1 MSNETEIS
9 EKKEVT
15 TSPVAK
21 SVKSDE
27 VVTINIQPF
36 LMPVSILL
44 SAMILSVGFIVGMNN
59 LGTNLKGSASGT
71 GTTTTTGTT
80 TPPPPTPAGTT
91 TNVTLDQ
98 IRGLWDNSAAITMG
112 DKNSNLLLVEFSD
125 TSCPYCHIAGGKNPE
140 LNKSVGTQFT
150 LVADGGTYVA
160 PIPEFKK
167 LVDEGKAGFAYV
179 YATGHGNGKL
189 GNAALFCA
197 RDQGKFWE
205 AHDLLMNSSGYSLL
219 NDTVKNDTANAGK
232 LADFLKGVV
241 DSSFMED
248 CLSSGKYTS
257 NVDAGDQV
265 ASTFGVSG
273 TPGMFVNTTNF
284 AGAYS
289 FTDMQSAV
297 DAALG
302 V

>member
-1 MSNETEIS
+1 MANETEV
-9 EKKEVT
+9 KEVT
-15 TSPVAK
+15 TTPVTK
-21 SVKSDE
+21 SVKTDE

-44 SAMILSVGFIVGMNN
+44 SAMILAVGFIVGMNN
-59 LGTNLKGSASGT
+59 LGVALKGSASGT
-71 GTTTTTGTT
+71 GTTTGTGT
-80 TPPPPTPAGTT
+80 TPPPTTAGTAT
-91 TNVTLDQ
+91 SVTLDQ
-98 IRGLWDNSAAITMG
+98 IRGLWDNSAAITLG
-112 DKNSNLLLVEFSD
+112 NKDSNLLLVEFSD
-125 TSCPYCHIAGGKNPE
+125 TSCPYCHIASGKNPE

-205 AHDLLMNSSGYSLL
+205 VHDLLMSAAGYDMV
-219 NDTVKNDTANAGK
+219 NETVKNDTANAGK
-232 LADFLKGVV
+232 LAEFLQGVV
-241 DSSFMED
+241 DSSFMTD
-248 CLSSGKYTS
+248 CLSTGKYTS

-265 ASTFGVSG
+265 ASSFGVSG

-297 DAALG
+297 DSALG